1 MGLLSHHDSAVTVL
15 ISHHYAVLMG
25 RWQPG
30 ARERLVVAAVD
41 LFSEQGYDETTVAQ
55 ISERAGVTRSTFFRH
70 FSDKRELL
78 VAGQA
83 TLSHLLAEGITSAPP
98 GSSPLE
104 SVALGLARAS
114 EQMGP
119 VNHAL
124 GPRLTAVVASSKELQ
139 ERSLLKSVGLA
150 GAMTDALI
158 GRGIPDSTA
167 RLAAE
172 MGLLAFSRG
181 FAEWSTS
188 DEDSGDALARRTLVA
203 LDELRVAVAAL
214 G

>member
-1 MGLLSHHDSAVTVL
+1 MPPT
-15 ISHHYAVLMG
+15 
-25 RWQPG
+25 
-30 ARERLVVAAVD
+30 
-41 LFSEQGYDETTVAQ
+41 
-55 ISERAGVTRSTFFRH
+55 RAGSTR
-70 FSDKRELL
+70 
-78 VAGQA
+78 AA
-83 TLSHLLAEGITSAPP
+83 
-98 GSSPLE
+98 
-104 SVALGLARAS
+104 
-114 EQMGP
+114 
-119 VNHAL
+119 
-124 GPRLTAVVASSKELQ
+124 LQ

-203 LDELRVAVAAL
+203 LDELRVAAAAL